1 MPINMQNIFPLLM
14 ALIWAAALIAIV
26 IRVIRNKRGPVKT
39 VQAEV
44 VGKQTVENFS
54 KYSGTGKATRYVV
67 IFSAGGRK
75 LSFYVS
81 EFSYKGYKK
90 GEKGT
95 LKYKGDRL
103 IDFH

>member
-1 MPINMQNIFPLLM
+1 MPINMQNIFPMLM
-14 ALIWAAALIAIV
+14 AVIWAVAMVSIV

-54 KYSGTGKATRYVV
+54 KYSGTGKTTRYVV

>member
-1 MPINMQNIFPLLM
+1 MPMNMSNFLPMLM
-14 ALIWAAALIAIV
+14 AVIWAVAMVSIV

-54 KYSGTGKATRYVV
+54 KYSGTGKTTRYVV

>member
-1 MPINMQNIFPLLM
+1 MPMNMSNFFPMLM
-14 ALIWAAALIAIV
+14 AVIWAVALIGMV
-26 IRVIRNKRGPVKT
+26 IRAVRNKRGPAKT

-54 KYSGTGKATRYVV
+54 KYSGTGKTKRYVV
-67 IFSAGGRK
+67 NFQAGGKK

-81 EFSYKGYKK
+81 EFSYHGYKK

-95 LKYKGDRL
+95 LKYRGDRL
-103 IDFH
+103 VDFH

>member
-1 MPINMQNIFPLLM
+1 MQPNMSNFFPMLM
-14 ALIWAAALIAIV
+14 SVIWAVALIGFV
-26 IRVIRNKRGPVKT
+26 IRTIRNKRGPVKT

-54 KYSGTGKATRYVV
+54 KYSGTGKTTRYVV

>member
-1 MPINMQNIFPLLM
+1 MPMNMSNFLPMLM
-14 ALIWAAALIAIV
+14 AVIWAVAMVSIV

-54 KYSGTGKATRYVV
+54 KYSGTGKTTRYVV
-67 IFSAGGRK
+67 IFSTGGRK

-90 GEKGT
+90 GERGT